1 LNLTIIKIDKDF
13 YRCGQDYYIYLIEHP
28 KLIGKY
34 EIYKNDTFIER
45 AINLSHAKE
54 IIKNNMTKVIELK
67 DLHCALGHMTYKVS
81 GFVSAYKE
89 DNQVKVEAVSL
100 DVVILDNVGEANQM
114 YKLNDIQKA
123 NFENRLTYYPQF
135 HQFIETQL

>member
-1 LNLTIIKIDKDF
+1 
-13 YRCGQDYYIYLIEHP
+13 
-28 KLIGKY
+28 
-34 EIYKNDTFIER
+34 
-45 AINLSHAKE
+45 
-54 IIKNNMTKVIELK
+54 MTKVIELK

-114 YKLNDIQKA
+114 YKLNDVQKA
-123 NFENRLTYYPQF
+123 NFENRLNQYPQF
-135 HQFIETQL
+135 HQFIEKQL

>member
-1 LNLTIIKIDKDF
+1 
-13 YRCGQDYYIYLIEHP
+13 
-28 KLIGKY
+28 
-34 EIYKNDTFIER
+34 
-45 AINLSHAKE
+45 
-54 IIKNNMTKVIELK
+54 MTKVIELK

-89 DNQVKVEAVSL
+89 NDKVKVEAVSL

-123 NFENRLTYYPQF
+123 NFENRLNQYPQF
-135 HQFIETQL
+135 HQFIEKQL

>member
-1 LNLTIIKIDKDF
+1 
-13 YRCGQDYYIYLIEHP
+13 
-28 KLIGKY
+28 
-34 EIYKNDTFIER
+34 
-45 AINLSHAKE
+45 
-54 IIKNNMTKVIELK
+54 MTKVIELK

-114 YKLNDIQKA
+114 YKLNEVQKA
-123 NFENRLTYYPQF
+123 NFENRLNQYPQF
-135 HQFIETQL
+135 HQFIEKQL

>member
-1 LNLTIIKIDKDF
+1 M
-13 YRCGQDYYIYLIEHP
+13 
-28 KLIGKY
+28 
-34 EIYKNDTFIER
+34 
-45 AINLSHAKE
+45 S
-54 IIKNNMTKVIELK
+54 KVIELK

-123 NFENRLTYYPQF
+123 NFENRLNQYPQF
-135 HQFIETQL
+135 HQFIEKQL

>member
-1 LNLTIIKIDKDF
+1 
-13 YRCGQDYYIYLIEHP
+13 
-28 KLIGKY
+28 
-34 EIYKNDTFIER
+34 
-45 AINLSHAKE
+45 
-54 IIKNNMTKVIELK
+54 MTKLIELK

-89 DNQVKVEAVSL
+89 DNKVTVEAVSL

-114 YKLNDIQKA
+114 YKLNEVQKA
-123 NFENRLTYYPQF
+123 NFENRLNQYPQF

>member
-1 LNLTIIKIDKDF
+1 
-13 YRCGQDYYIYLIEHP
+13 
-28 KLIGKY
+28 
-34 EIYKNDTFIER
+34 
-45 AINLSHAKE
+45 
-54 IIKNNMTKVIELK
+54 MTKVIELK

-89 DNQVKVEAVSL
+89 NDKVKVEAVSL

-114 YKLNDIQKA
+114 HKLNEVQKA

-135 HQFIETQL
+135 HKFIETQL

>member
-1 LNLTIIKIDKDF
+1 
-13 YRCGQDYYIYLIEHP
+13 
-28 KLIGKY
+28 
-34 EIYKNDTFIER
+34 
-45 AINLSHAKE
+45 
-54 IIKNNMTKVIELK
+54 MTKVIELK

-89 DNQVKVEAVSL
+89 NDEVKVEAVSL

-123 NFENRLTYYPQF
+123 NFENRLNKYPQF
-135 HQFIETQL
+135 HQYIETQL

>member
-1 LNLTIIKIDKDF
+1 
-13 YRCGQDYYIYLIEHP
+13 
-28 KLIGKY
+28 
-34 EIYKNDTFIER
+34 
-45 AINLSHAKE
+45 
-54 IIKNNMTKVIELK
+54 MTKVIELK

-89 DNQVKVEAVSL
+89 NDEVKVEAVSL

-114 YKLNDIQKA
+114 YKLNEVQKA
-123 NFENRLTYYPQF
+123 NFENRLNQYPQF

>member
-1 LNLTIIKIDKDF
+1 
-13 YRCGQDYYIYLIEHP
+13 
-28 KLIGKY
+28 
-34 EIYKNDTFIER
+34 
-45 AINLSHAKE
+45 
-54 IIKNNMTKVIELK
+54 MTKVIELK

-89 DNQVKVEAVSL
+89 DNKVKVEAVSL
-100 DVVILDNVGEANQM
+100 DVVILDNVGIPGQM

-123 NFENRLTYYPQF
+123 NFENRLTDYPQF

>member
-1 LNLTIIKIDKDF
+1 
-13 YRCGQDYYIYLIEHP
+13 
-28 KLIGKY
+28 
-34 EIYKNDTFIER
+34 
-45 AINLSHAKE
+45 
-54 IIKNNMTKVIELK
+54 MTKVIELK

-81 GFVSAYKE
+81 GYVSAYKE
-89 DNQVKVEAVSL
+89 NNKVKVEAVNL

-123 NFENRLTYYPQF
+123 NFENRLNQYPQF

>member
-1 LNLTIIKIDKDF
+1 
-13 YRCGQDYYIYLIEHP
+13 
-28 KLIGKY
+28 
-34 EIYKNDTFIER
+34 
-45 AINLSHAKE
+45 
-54 IIKNNMTKVIELK
+54 MTKVIELK

-89 DNQVKVEAVSL
+89 NDEVKVEAVSL

-123 NFENRLTYYPQF
+123 NFENRLNQYPQF
-135 HQFIETQL
+135 HQFIEKQL